1 MDFWDIIWFI
11 TITYVFFAYLM
22 VLFSICAD
30 LFRDREMGGF
40 AKAVWILALILL
52 PFLSVIAYLI
62 TRGSSMHERSDR
74 QVSAM
79 QAQQESYIRSVAGT
93 TGTASPADQVL
104 KAKELL
110 DAGAISQAE
119 YEALKAKALA

>member
-1 MDFWDIIWFI
+1 MSFWDIVWFI

-40 AKAVWILALILL
+40 AKAVWVVALIFL

-62 TRGSSMHERSDR
+62 TRGHSMHERADR
-74 QVSAM
+74 QASAM
-79 QAQQESYIRSVAGT
+79 QAQQESYIKTVA
-93 TGTASPADQVL
+93 GTASPSPVDQL
-104 KAKELL
+104 SKAKELL
-110 DAGAISQAE
+110 DSGAISQAE
-119 YEALKAKALA
+119 YESLKAKALS